1 MEQRAEGFILRDAGP
16 VVLKQVKQLEVGAG
30 LLSLHTGFSEHPGLF
45 YVPELQL

>member
-1 MEQRAEGFILRDAGP
+1 MEQRAEGFILRDAG